1 MARRPHPPPSGSPSW
16 RRVIQG
22 TSALA
27 VILAAASATGSAE
40 TEAVLAVSARVL
52 PRATLQLRSAPL
64 DLVVSSRD
72 VRQAYVDA
80 PEPTRLEVSNNSPQG
95 YELLV
100 SPTMPGFTALQV
112 RGGGVQVTLAGDG
125 GTIPERGR
133 VGLHMPLSLHYRFM
147 LDRRVA
153 PGRYAWPV
161 KLTVRPLAR

>member
-1 MARRPHPPPSGSPSW
+1 MARRPHPPPSGSPLW

-27 VILAAASATGSAE
+27 IFLATASAAGSAA

-52 PRATLQLRSAPL
+52 PRATLQVRSAPL
-64 DLVVSSRD
+64 DLVVSLQD

-95 YELLV
+95 YVLLV
-100 SPTMPGFTALQV
+100 SPTMPGITALRV

-125 GTIPERGR
+125 GAIPERGH
-133 VGLHMPLSLHYRFM
+133 VGLRMPLSLRYRFM

-161 KLTVRPLAR
+161 QLTVRPLAP